1 MRKIFLF
8 LILPLFLT
16 SCSNTIDG
24 NSDDVKSLAVSLVTS
39 EMKNQAVPVL
49 IMQLYHEHPRLWRNP
64 SYNDCKNAVKDERAQ
79 KIVSVIDERI
89 KSLNL
94 RLKGVRTVDVN
105 KDLNKVVCE
114 TIVESDESDLY
125 NIKYSAQLTDDK
137 KNIYVK
143 ILKMTPISK

>member
-49 IMQLYHEHPRLWRNP
+49 IMQFTSVRL
-64 SYNDCKNAVKDERAQ
+64 
-79 KIVSVIDERI
+79 RI
-89 KSLNL
+89 
-94 RLKGVRTVDVN
+94 
-105 KDLNKVVCE
+105 
-114 TIVESDESDLY
+114 
-125 NIKYSAQLTDDK
+125 
-137 KNIYVK
+137 
-143 ILKMTPISK
+143 P